1 MFLSYNLGKPLAGK
15 RKSVMNDN
23 ENDPGTLSWQE
34 AWARGKIC
42 VLPEQGGSE
51 TCSGKV
57 MCMLEAEQDWEF
69 KAAAS

>member
-1 MFLSYNLGKPLAGK
+1 
-15 RKSVMNDN
+15 MNDN

-34 AWARGKIC
+34 AWARGKMC

>member
-1 MFLSYNLGKPLAGK
+1 
-15 RKSVMNDN
+15 MNDN

-34 AWARGKIC
+34 AWARGKMC
-42 VLPEQGGSE
+42 VLPQGGSE

-69 KAAAS
+69 KAAAV